1 MTPAAPISWNQTFWN
16 QTFWNEPVRRENP
29 ARGLSGFG
37 RIAFGFLWLFIFTLP
52 GEKVLELPGIG
63 TISRLAGLVAIGA
76 GVLAI
81 VEARRFRLPAP
92 AHLAMAAFIVWSAF
106 TYSWSFAPEWT
117 QEKIYTYFQL
127 FAMAWLIWELGRDD
141 REQRLLMQ
149 AYVLGTFVSSADTI
163 ANYAVRHQTYYLR
176 YATTGFD
183 PNDLGLTLAL
193 SLPLSYYLALRST
206 GAMVWIYRLQ
216 SAAAIFTILLT
227 ASRAAWIASIV
238 GLALVPWTFGVLS
251 RKTRVLTVALGLIL
265 LAASVSFIPASSWK
279 RIATIHS
286 EVSEGTLN
294 KRTMIW
300 GAGLT
305 VLRERPFRGVGVGAF
320 PAAVESILGTE
331 TGMTFVAHNSFLS
344 VLVESG
350 AVGFLCFFALLG
362 VLALS
367 LLDLR
372 SLEAKLWI
380 VMLAAWAIGVSTLTW
395 EHRKPTW
402 LLFSLLTAQW
412 GTASR
417 LLSTGGGG

>member
-1 MTPAAPISWNQTFWN
+1 MTSAAPISWNP
-16 QTFWNEPVRRENP
+16 TFWNEPARADNA

-76 GVLAI
+76 GILAI

-92 AHLAMAAFIVWSAF
+92 AHLAMAAFIAWSAL
-106 TYSWSFAPEWT
+106 TYSWSLAPDWT
-117 QEKIYTYFQL
+117 QEKVYTYFQL

-193 SLPLSYYLALRST
+193 SLPLAYYLALRST
-206 GAMVWIYRLQ
+206 GLMVWIYRLQ
-216 SAAAIFTILLT
+216 MAAAIFTILLT
-227 ASRAAWIASIV
+227 ASRAAWIASVV
-238 GLALVPWTFGVLS
+238 GLAFVPWTFHVLS
-251 RKTRVLTVALGLIL
+251 RKTRIVTVALGLVL
-265 LAASVSFIPASSWK
+265 LAASVLFVPASSWK

-286 EVSEGTLN
+286 EVAEGTLN

-305 VLRERPFRGVGVGAF
+305 VLREHPFRGVGVGAF

-367 LLDLR
+367 MLDLR
-372 SLEAKLWI
+372 TLETKLWI
-380 VMLAAWAIGVSTLTW
+380 VTIAAWAIGVSTLTW
-395 EHRKPTW
+395 ENRKPTW
-402 LLFSLLTAQW
+402 LVFSLLTAQW
-412 GTASR
+412 GAASR
-417 LLSTGGGG
+417 LLSNGGGR

>member
-1 MTPAAPISWNQTFWN
+1 MTVAAQGFRNIAFWN
-16 QTFWNEPVRRENP
+16 DAFWIGAARADSA

-52 GEKVLELPGIG
+52 GEKVLQIPGIG
-63 TISRLAGLVAIGA
+63 TVSRLAGLIAIGA
-76 GVLAI
+76 GALAI
-81 VEARRFRLPAP
+81 VEAKHFRRPAP
-92 AHLAMAAFIVWSAF
+92 AHAAMAAFIVWSAF
-106 TYSWSFAPEWT
+106 TYSWSLAPDWT
-117 QEKIYTYFQL
+117 QEKVYTYFQL

-163 ANYAVRHQTYYLR
+163 SNYALRHQTYYLR

-193 SLPLSYYLALRST
+193 SLPLSYYLVLRST
-206 GAMVWIYRLQ
+206 RSMAWIYRIQ
-216 SAAAIFTILLT
+216 MAAAIFTILLT

-238 GLALVPWTFGVLS
+238 GLALVPWTFHVLGRS
-251 RKTRVLTVALGLIL
+251 ARIVTLALGSIVL
-265 LAASVSFIPASSWK
+265 LGAVSFVPASSWA

-305 VLRERPFRGVGVGAF
+305 VLREHPFRGVGVGAF

-362 VLALS
+362 VLGLS
-367 LLDLR
+367 MLDLR
-372 SLEAKLWI
+372 TLETKLWI
-380 VMLAAWAIGVSTLTW
+380 VTLAAWAIGVSTLTW
-395 EHRKPTW
+395 EQRKPTW

-412 GTASR
+412 GTAFR
-417 LLSTGGGG
+417 LLSSGGAR